1 MLVVF
6 SPVFVAKNNFLLYFQ
21 RSFNL
26 KFLIYQKSFNL
37 KFLIYLISKFAALPK
52 FSLLKNSVSIHL
64 AGLIYV
70 RTGIMKL
77 INRIN
82 IGVIK
87 IKHQLT
93 GNFWQLRYFLFSPIS
108 LFAEM
113 QNYSSMISREHQKK
127 QSTHYHS
134 HFLAF
139 PFSVFNLKL
148 IW

>member
-26 KFLIYQKSFNL
+26 KFLIY
-37 KFLIYLISKFAALPK
+37 LISKFAALSK

-70 RTGIMKL
+70 RTGIMEL

-93 GNFWQLRYFLFSPIS
+93 SNFWQLRYFLFSPIS

-127 QSTHYHS
+127 QSTHHHS
-134 HFLAF
+134 HFLVF
-139 PFSVFNLKL
+139 PFSVSNLKL